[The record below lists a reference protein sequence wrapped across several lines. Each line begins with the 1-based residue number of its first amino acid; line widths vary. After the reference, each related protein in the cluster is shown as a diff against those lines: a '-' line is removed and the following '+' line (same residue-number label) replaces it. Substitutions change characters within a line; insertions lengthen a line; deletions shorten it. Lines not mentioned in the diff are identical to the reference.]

1 MSSVLRRHSSSQ
13 SGRSLNLPEHSP
25 KFVRR
30 FTVAKKSTL
39 STNARRALVI
49 SYVNQGLV
57 HSQNDLV
64 ELLRDEGIDVT
75 QATAS
80 RDLEEIGAVRGRDQ
94 GGLLRYQFLTES
106 NENRSRFSRASEE
119 LVLSIVASGNL
130 VVLKTPA
137 GGAQLLA
144 SALDRAAANGRL
156 ATLIGTIAGDDTV
169 LAISKSA
176 NGGKSLSQQLTNFI
190 NGNQKSISKGVR

>member
-1 MSSVLRRHSSSQ
+1 MH
-13 SGRSLNLPEHSP
+13 
-25 KFVRR
+25 VRR
-30 FTVAKKSTL
+30 STVAKRQTL
-39 STNARRALVI
+39 SANARRALVI
-49 SYVNQGLV
+49 ALINQGRI
-57 HSQNDLV
+57 HSQSDLV
-64 ELLRDEGIDVT
+64 ALLDDEGIDVT

-80 RDLEEIGAVRGRDQ
+80 RDLDEVGAVRVRDEN
-94 GGLLRYQFLTES
+94 GVMRYQLLDP
-106 NENRSRFSRASEE
+106 ASEQRTRMNRVSDE
-119 LVLSIVASGNL
+119 LVLSMTSSGNM
-130 VVLKTPA
+130 VVIKTPA